1 MVKDL
6 VIAIDP
12 GREKCGIAVVDQQ
25 QGVLVRQVIHRGLL
39 SETVRAWA
47 ETYHTTFVVLGNR
60 TSSKETL
67 KLLQGM
73 QTAAGTV
80 TVTLVDEHRSSEEA
94 RLRYWREK
102 PPHGLWSLIPTSFRT
117 PPVTID
123 DLVAVILAERYFAKN
138 K

>member
-1 MVKDL
+1 MTADIVM
-6 VIAIDP
+6 AIDP

-25 QGVLVRQVIHRGLL
+25 QGVLVRQVIHREFLP
-39 SETVRAWA
+39 ETVRAWA

-80 TVTLVDEHRSSEEA
+80 TVTPVDEHRSSEEA
-94 RLRYWREK
+94 RLRYWREN
-102 PPHGLWSLIPTSFRT
+102 PPRGLWRLMPTSFRT
-117 PPVTID
+117 PPVPID
-123 DLVAVILAERYFAKN
+123 DWVAVILAERYFAGK
-138 K
+138 